1 MSRSDS
7 GCFWC
12 VIYTNNEC
20 EYSISFRPSEVTE
33 TLNKTDRKMT
43 KHRGY
48 YDLKTVDGTKTL
60 HFAAN
65 CWLNLL
71 EDTKME
77 FDVFTKNFMKA
88 EEEKDILGV
97 VNYMTDVIFA
107 AAKAYDQE
115 KGNEVDYNWF
125 NVRNWVGA
133 LGEAEGA
140 AITETITSSVE
151 IPKEEKK
158 GK

>member
-1 MSRSDS
+1 MLLVRYFTHNGCYIDS
-7 GCFWC
+7 
-12 VIYTNNEC
+12 T
-20 EYSISFRPSEVTE
+20 FRPSEVTE
-33 TLNKTDRKMT
+33 TLNKTESMT

-140 AITETITSSVE
+140 AITETITSSGN
-151 IPKEEKK
+151 IHKEK